1 MRTLRLT
8 LVGTV
13 TLALLGGLSSVVV
26 AQDTTE
32 SASATYMSGT
42 RTWLES
48 TGNGSVHELEM
59 SDPRAS
65 GTVTESG
72 ISWQEYGDTTPPT
85 VAAVARLE
93 LVNEQ
98 GTWSGIWSGVYDPK
112 MGWRLA
118 GWLAGEGPYEGLT
131 LYLHAMR
138 TVYSTPGIET
148 DGIIFE
154 GPAPMMVEAVQ
165 VPTE

>member
-1 MRTLRLT
+1 MGEYLVSTLRMSLAG
-8 LVGTV
+8 VAM
-13 TLALLGGLSSVVV
+13 LALLGGLGGAVV
-26 AQDTTE
+26 AQDEAE
-32 SASATYMSGT
+32 SESATYISGL

-48 TGNGSVHELEM
+48 TENGSVHELEM

-112 MGWRLA
+112 MG
-118 GWLAGEGPYEGLT
+118 
-131 LYLHAMR
+131 
-138 TVYSTPGIET
+138 
-148 DGIIFE
+148 
-154 GPAPMMVEAVQ
+154 
-165 VPTE
+165 